1 MHEERREPHEASAPP
16 ERRLDREDRSV
27 ALKIGLLLLV
37 VVLFVLFIIQNSNPV
52 VVDFVF
58 FQSRIRLVWVFLACA
73 LIGMLLAWLAGRTRR
88 RAQKRLIEEL
98 ERFRKEHD

>member
-1 MHEERREPHEASAPP
+1 MHERREPHEASAPP
-16 ERRLDREDRSV
+16 ERRLDRDDRNT
-27 ALKIGLLLLV
+27 ALKVGLVLLI

-52 VVDFVF
+52 TVDFVF

-73 LIGMLLAWLAGRTRR
+73 LVGAFTAWLAGRARR

-98 ERFRKEHD
+98 ERYRKEHD